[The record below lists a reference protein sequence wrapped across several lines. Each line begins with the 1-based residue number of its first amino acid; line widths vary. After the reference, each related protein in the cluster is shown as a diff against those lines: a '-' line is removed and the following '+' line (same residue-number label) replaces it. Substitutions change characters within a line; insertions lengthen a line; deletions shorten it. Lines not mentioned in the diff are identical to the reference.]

1 MTSFFQK
8 PLIIN
13 GFQQACLTS
22 VLDIFYL
29 ESDYPSAY
37 LCAEIKIKK
46 MKKILA
52 FLIVAMGIMNATLAH
67 AKTCVETNTHEI
79 SLKVNPNQTVSN
91 RPKTPQPV
99 VKAFL
104 EDEQVSITASHYIGT
119 VRVCKLH
126 VPRVVLLCGE
136 LCMNP

>member
-1 MTSFFQK
+1 
-8 PLIIN
+8 
-13 GFQQACLTS
+13 
-22 VLDIFYL
+22 
-29 ESDYPSAY
+29 
-37 LCAEIKIKK
+37 
-46 MKKILA
+46 MKKFFAL
-52 FLIVAMGIMNATLAH
+52 LIVAMGIMNATLAH

-119 VRVCKLH
+119 VRVCILNAERSPLLTH
-126 VPRVVLLCGE
+126 QADMTESGVVTVSCHLLDEGHYILAVFIGNTEYEGE
-136 LCMNP
+136 FDLEVG

>member
-1 MTSFFQK
+1 MTSCFQK

-29 ESDYPSAY
+29 ESDYPPVY
-37 LCAEIKIKK
+37 LFAVLQFKN

-52 FLIVAMGIMNATLAH
+52 FTIVAMGIMNATLAH
-67 AKTCVETNTHEI
+67 AKTCDDTNSHEI
-79 SLKVNPNQTVSN
+79 TLRTHKLVLNGKP
-91 RPKTPQPV
+91 RTPQPV

-104 EDEQVSITASHYIGT
+104 EDGQVSITASHYIGT